1 MWRDLTSRDVMWSDV
16 TWHYIHKYVYIY
28 IIHIFYIY
36 SCVLHTNDVHD
47 VEIDTEQNKDLQ
59 HVTLP
64 SLYPCLSGA
73 HGRSLIHLIFV
84 VNALRISA
92 WSISENG
99 HHKIAERMP
108 SVAQKLRFLS
118 NGGTLP
124 KKLPLNATQ
133 VSTSTSMCGL
143 WACILRCIQTS
154 ARCQDV
160 YPLGLLLPKENRI
173 IPQLVQ
179 DAFKAAA

>member
-1 MWRDLTSRDVMWSDV
+1 MTWRHV
-16 TWHYIHKYVYIY
+16 TWCEVTLHYITYINMYIY
-28 IIHIFYIY
+28 ILYSYILYIFMCSTYKWCSWCRDRY
-36 SCVLHTNDVHD
+36 RAKQRLA
-47 VEIDTEQNKDLQ
+47 
-59 HVTLP
+59 TLP

-124 KKLPLNATQ
+124 KNIAFKCHPGVYVYFHVRA
-133 VSTSTSMCGL
+133 VSLHPALYTNQRQMP
-143 WACILRCIQTS
+143 RCISPRPFAAEGKQNHSS
-154 ARCQDV
+154 ASAGC
-160 YPLGLLLPKENRI
+160 L
-173 IPQLVQ
+173 
-179 DAFKAAA
+179 

>member
-1 MWRDLTSRDVMWSDV
+1 M
-16 TWHYIHKYVYIY
+16 YIY
-28 IIHIFYIY
+28 IYYIHIFYIY

-124 KKLPLNATQ
+124 KNIAFKCHPGVYVYFHVRA
-133 VSTSTSMCGL
+133 VSLHPALYTNQRQMP
-143 WACILRCIQTS
+143 RCISPRPFAAEGKQNHSS
-154 ARCQDV
+154 ASAGC
-160 YPLGLLLPKENRI
+160 L
-173 IPQLVQ
+173 
-179 DAFKAAA
+179 